1 MMMMMM
7 MMKPVEADQC
17 IGDVFG
23 SPHVED
29 EPGCSILNGLQTLD
43 ETGRQV
49 DHCPLFCVIALKV
62 LYFKANCVK
71 LIESRP
77 TLYATEM

>member
-1 MMMMMM
+1 MQIT
-7 MMKPVEADQC
+7 KCQRRHLEDDPFWDAEPVEADQC

-49 DHCPLFCVIALKV
+49 DQQT
-62 LYFKANCVK
+62 YN
-71 LIESRP
+71 SRLVDSQF
-77 TLYATEM
+77 TSKQRYR